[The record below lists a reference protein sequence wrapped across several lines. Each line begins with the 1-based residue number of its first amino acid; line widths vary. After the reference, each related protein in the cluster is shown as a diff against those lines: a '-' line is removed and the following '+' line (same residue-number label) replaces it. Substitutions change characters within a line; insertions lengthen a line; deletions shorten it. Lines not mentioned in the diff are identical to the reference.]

1 MADYPDTADGH
12 RQRIKDQEKAGKS
25 TAPPAPAQEKKTAE
39 PADEKAEREKQPKK
53 K

>member
-12 RQRIKDQEKAGKS
+12 RQRLKDQEKAGKS
-25 TAPPAPAQEKKTAE
+25 TAPPAPKETKKEE
-39 PADEKAEREKQPKK
+39 PVAKETPPKK

>member
-12 RQRIKDQEKAGKS
+12 RQRLKDQEKAGKS
-25 TAPPAPAQEKKTAE
+25 SAPPVPAQEQKPAKT
-39 PADEKAEREKQPKK
+39 ADEKAERQRQPKK